1 MSQGSKGEGDKWEEG
16 KQEGEQ
22 VYVKIREGDDW
33 QRVKKGTRWN
43 QEGTM
48 WKREATIERVK
59 IRKNA
64 FEAIAEEEDGG
75 EAGKAG

>member
-1 MSQGSKGEGDKWEEG
+1 
-16 KQEGEQ
+16 
-22 VYVKIREGDDW
+22 
-33 QRVKKGTRWN
+33 
-43 QEGTM
+43 M